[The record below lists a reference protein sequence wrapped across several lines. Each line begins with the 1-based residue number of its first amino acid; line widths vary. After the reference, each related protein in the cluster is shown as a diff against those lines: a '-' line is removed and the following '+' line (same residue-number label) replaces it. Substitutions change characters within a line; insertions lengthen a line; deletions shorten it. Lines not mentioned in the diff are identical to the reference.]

1 MSFIRVWI
9 HYVWSTKNRDPILKD
24 EFRYSLF
31 DHISESQLETLRTY
45 IDNQEMHHQEKTF
58 EEEYQEFIKSY
69 RFK

>member
-24 EFRYSLF
+24 EFRYYLF

>member
-45 IDNQEMHHQEKTF
+45 IDNQEMHHQKKTF

>member
-24 EFRYSLF
+24 EFRCSLF
-31 DHISESQLETLRTY
+31 DHISESQLETLGTY